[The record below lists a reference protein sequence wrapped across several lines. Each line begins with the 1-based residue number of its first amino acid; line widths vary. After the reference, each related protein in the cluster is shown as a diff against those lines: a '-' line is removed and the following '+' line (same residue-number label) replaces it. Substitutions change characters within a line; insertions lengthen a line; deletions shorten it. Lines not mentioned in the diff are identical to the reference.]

1 MCGVG
6 QQTGSWRDSVQW
18 VVGGWV
24 QPGGRAFTCL
34 RLRRSIRK
42 NGNVLKPLKNIRGG
56 FPGVFC
62 EDILILSTKP
72 MGIVMYIFKIRF
84 SEKFEVEIASL

>member
-1 MCGVG
+1 M
-6 QQTGSWRDSVQW
+6 D
-18 VVGGWV
+18 
-24 QPGGRAFTCL
+24 GGRLGAAWRQGFYL
-34 RLRRSIRK
+34 SEAQKKYK